1 MAYSLKD
8 LKAKLQYLKHSL
20 ENVEL
25 LEKTDDKPKRNK
37 YQEWQ
42 EPPVGDPEKAKSIT
56 EMVNAGYSPEE
67 AHWHHGTQT
76 YPRNI
81 EHAMASNVYPTPIS
95 DKFFDDHRE
104 MIGNWLDNAEKIRNM
119 NAEEHK
125 NPVIYA
131 KEKVRQ
137 NHAEHNDQYSKD
149 YKDFKNSIDHLSGME
164 RRDAIHEWKN
174 KWHNENPEHAETSKD
189 LAKLHATYKNSKQK
203 AQEHF
208 DDISGFLL
216 GQPMKGADD
225 SASKEYSSQEAAQ
238 HLGAI
243 SEEDSAPTMST
254 SKDLLHQL
262 KNNKKLVE
270 ALGQERAER
279 LQRIE
284 AIRRAKGLNKPAEQV
299 EPAKQPEEQKD
310 DKPKTVIR
318 RRPKENA

>member
-1 MAYSLKD
+1 MAYKIKD
-8 LKAKLQYLKHSL
+8 LENKLQYLKYSL

-25 LEKTDDKPKRNK
+25 LEKAEDKPKRSRQ
-37 YQEWQ
+37 QEWQ
-42 EPPVGDPEKAKSIT
+42 EPPVSDPEKAKGIA

-81 EHAMASNVYPTPIS
+81 EHAMASNVKPTPIS
-95 DKFFDDHRE
+95 DKFFDDHKE

-125 NPVIYA
+125 NPLIYA

-137 NHAEHNDQYSKD
+137 NHAEHNDQYG
-149 YKDFKNSIDHLSGME
+149 KDFKEFKDSIDHLSGME

-174 KWHNENPEHAETSKD
+174 NWHGENPEHAETSKD

-208 DDISGFLL
+208 DDVSSFLL
-216 GQPMKGADD
+216 GEPMKGAED
-225 SASKEYSSQEAAQ
+225 SASDEYSAQEAVQ
-238 HLGAI
+238 HLGGV
-243 SEEDSAPTMST
+243 SDEDSAPSIST
-254 SKDLLHQL
+254 GKDLLHQL
-262 KNNKKLVE
+262 KNNKKLVD
-270 ALGQERAER
+270 ALGQDRADR
-279 LQRIE
+279 LKRIE
-284 AIRRAKGLNKPAEQV
+284 AIRRAKGLNQAAEQA
-299 EPAKQPEEQKD
+299 EPAKQPEEPKD

-318 RRPKENA
+318 RRPK